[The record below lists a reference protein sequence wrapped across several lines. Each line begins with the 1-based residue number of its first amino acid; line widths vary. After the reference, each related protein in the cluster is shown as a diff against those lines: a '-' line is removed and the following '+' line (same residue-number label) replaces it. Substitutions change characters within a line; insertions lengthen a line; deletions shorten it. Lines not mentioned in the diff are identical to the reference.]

1 MVLSFGSTLEKPS
14 HYQKEVSLMSYQN
27 YCTSSH
33 NLLDGWAIMFGKET
47 RPSLEET
54 CNLGTGPWKTAELH
68 CLNILA
74 QGLFR
79 RLLCL
84 HTPDKTEAV
93 FIAMS

>member
-1 MVLSFGSTLEKPS
+1 ML
-14 HYQKEVSLMSYQN
+14 
-27 YCTSSH
+27 
-33 NLLDGWAIMFGKET
+33 GKET